1 MDMKQV
7 LFVLLVSTGL
17 IFGCNSN
24 NKGTKKGFLGLGG
37 KKARFHALKPSGAG
51 KSGAA
56 STTSDSTSTLQTN
69 TGLDTL
75 MTTFGGNSSTRP
87 FTNFGG
93 SVGIGTGGSFA
104 SHAYKH
110 DIMNRKNTRREYFRK
125 RMAENDR
132 LYYGEEA
139 NQRNLVQQDSLSIE
153 NEWPSDS
160 TSTTTAEE
168 W

>member
-1 MDMKQV
+1 MKQV

-24 NKGTKKGFLGLGG
+24 NKGVRKGFLGLGG
-37 KKARFHALKPSGAG
+37 KKARFHALQPSGAG
-51 KSGAA
+51 KSGTA
-56 STTSDSTSTLQTN
+56 SSSSDSTSSLQSNNGIDSLGFN
-69 TGLDTL
+69 TYGPNT
-75 MTTFGGNSSTRP
+75 STRP

-93 SVGIGTGGSFA
+93 SVGMGTGGSFA
-104 SHAYKH
+104 SQAYRH
-110 DIMNRKNTRREYFRK
+110 DLMNRKNTRREYFRK

-139 NQRNLVQQDSLSIE
+139 NQRNLVQQDSLSNE
-153 NEWPSDS
+153 LEWPSDS